1 MSSHAPMDRTTSL
14 ATATKVC
21 DATGKTKFSEENMGR
36 LVHILVH
43 TGEKAY
49 LCQRCGLDLVDYV
62 SMRGMPLSWALC
74 GKFQCTTIITCDY
87 LLMCNVIIIEHI
99 RIHKVNSSIYC
110 QYEYVTES
118 LLKYAETM
126 GSLVHMLIHTGEK
139 AYSRQLLGASV
150 GCKLLGAS
158 CWT

>member
-1 MSSHAPMDRTTSL
+1 MDRTTSL

-74 GKFQCTTIITCDY
+74 EKFYYATITICDY
-87 LLMCNVIIIEHI
+87 LPMRNAIIIEH
-99 RIHKVNSSIYC
+99 
-110 QYEYVTES
+110 
-118 LLKYAETM
+118 LKKTN
-126 GSLVHMLIHTGEK
+126 
-139 AYSRQLLGASV
+139 
-150 GCKLLGAS
+150 
-158 CWT
+158 